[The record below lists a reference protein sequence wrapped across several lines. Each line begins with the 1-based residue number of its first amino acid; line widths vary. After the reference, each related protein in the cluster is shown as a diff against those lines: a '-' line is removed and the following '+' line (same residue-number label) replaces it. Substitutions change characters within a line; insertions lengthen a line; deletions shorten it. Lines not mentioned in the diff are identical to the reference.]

1 MLKSGYIYKVIFG
14 WKPSETKRNYM
25 IFSPRE
31 DIKSVRSLVFKRRD
45 VHCHFAIN
53 LAGYTSTIIGLANA
67 VSFTKSFDEK
77 DIWEIES
84 VMRGCGWKFD
94 IKNKKIDFNEIS
106 KGKGI

>member
-1 MLKSGYIYKVIFG
+1 MLKSGYIYKVIFN
-14 WKPSETKRNYM
+14 WLPSETKRNYM

-31 DIKSVRSLVFKRRD
+31 DIKSVRSFVFKCRD

-67 VSFTKSFDEK
+67 VGLTKLFDEK
-77 DIWEIES
+77 DIKEIES
-84 VMRGCGWKFD
+84 VVSGRGWKFD
-94 IKNKKIDFNEIS
+94 RTNKKIDFNETS